1 MNVDL
6 SGKIAVVTGGASGIG
21 KAIISTLTEAGCE
34 VYFTSRTA
42 NALDHGAWLLDMLE
56 QQSVESLVQRIHQLE
71 RIDIFVNNAGISIP
85 ESIDQL
91 SFQSFEETL
100 KVNLI
105 APAMLLKE
113 VARKMAIQGH
123 GKIVSISSIAG
134 IVAKKKAS
142 AYSSSKAGLA
152 GLTRAIAVDMAQFG
166 VLVNSVSP
174 GPTETDMVEKL
185 LSIEEKET
193 LCNNIPLRRLA
204 NTSEIANVVLF
215 LSSNLNTYITG
226 QNIVVDGGF
235 TIT

>member
-1 MNVDL
+1 MKIDL
-6 SGKIAVVTGGASGIG
+6 SGKTALVTGGASGIG
-21 KAIISTLTEAGCE
+21 HAIVAALKDAGCD

-42 NALDHGAWLLDMLE
+42 NAQNPNVWPLDMLE
-56 QQSVESLVQRIHQLE
+56 QQSVDTFVRRIQQLKC
-71 RIDIFVNNAGISIP
+71 IDIFVNNAGISIP
-85 ESIDQL
+85 EPIDQL
-91 SFQSFEETL
+91 NFQSFETTL

-105 APAMLLKE
+105 TPSILLKE
-113 VARKMAIQGH
+113 VAAKMSVQGH
-123 GKIVSISSIAG
+123 GKIVNISSIAG

-152 GLTRAIAVDMAQFG
+152 GLTRAIAVDMAPFG

-174 GPTETDMVEKL
+174 GPTETDMVKKL
-185 LSIEEKET
+185 LSVEEKESI
-193 LCNNIPLRRLA
+193 CSNIPLQRLA